1 MCAYKNISGVG
12 VGGWGGQDDLQTIAT
27 CQIIWP
33 SSNSETG
40 SMCMQFSKPYRNR
53 RKDKGQHLPSMASTH
68 KVSLLVSVQV
78 KCTVC
83 IITERPFSPIVNG
96 CTGIS
101 AALDVEGEKT
111 KSQEPHAHAKADTVH
126 SLVANKHVASKVGV
140 WARSGRI
147 IYTESGDLPMLNR
160 TAVICRDWSNL

>member
-1 MCAYKNISGVG
+1 
-12 VGGWGGQDDLQTIAT
+12 
-27 CQIIWP
+27 
-33 SSNSETG
+33 
-40 SMCMQFSKPYRNR
+40 
-53 RKDKGQHLPSMASTH
+53 MASTH